1 VPGGI
6 TATELDCVFDVTRTG
21 RDDVVWTTTVALT
34 VAGKVE
40 VAATIMLESF
50 MAELAFVELID
61 DEIEE
66 VASIA
71 EKDEVK
77 ER

>member
-1 VPGGI
+1 M
-6 TATELDCVFDVTRTG
+6 
-21 RDDVVWTTTVALT
+21 ALT

-40 VAATIMLESF
+40 VAATIMLVSF
-50 MAELAFVELID
+50 TAELAFVKLID